1 MIVSIRHKALLAF
14 YRDGNGARLPA
25 PYLKKINRI
34 LDQLDA
40 VTDVDDIVQM
50 SSGVHKLS
58 GELADF
64 WSIKV
69 SPNFRIIFRF
79 EDGDIHDVDYLDYH

>member
-1 MIVSIRHKALLAF
+1 MIVSIRHKALLTF
-14 YRDGNGARLPA
+14 YRDGNGAKLPA
-25 PYLKKINRI
+25 AYLRKINRV

-40 VTDVDDIVQM
+40 VTNVEDILHLG
-50 SSGVHKLS
+50 SGVHKLA
-58 GELADF
+58 GELGDF
-64 WSIKV
+64 WSVKV

>member
-14 YRDGNGARLPA
+14 YRDGNGAKLPA
-25 PYLKKINRI
+25 PYFRKINRI

-40 VTDVDDIVQM
+40 VSCVEDILM
-50 SSGVHKLS
+50 LGSGVHKLT
-58 GELADF
+58 GELDEF
-64 WSIKV
+64 WSVKV

-79 EDGDIHDVDYLDYH
+79 ENGDIHDVDYLDYH

>member
-14 YRDGNGARLPA
+14 YRDGTGARLPA